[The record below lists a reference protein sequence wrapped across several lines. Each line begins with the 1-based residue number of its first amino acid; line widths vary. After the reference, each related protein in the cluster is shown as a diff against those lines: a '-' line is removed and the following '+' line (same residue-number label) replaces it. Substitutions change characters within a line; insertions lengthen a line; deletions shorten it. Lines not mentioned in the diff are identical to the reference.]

1 MWNTH
6 IYTLWNF
13 GRQRFVVLQN
23 ALDLINNTN
32 HNLSSCLFVCQ
43 IWLQLVLRH
52 RLAAPDLPRQLM
64 ALKLWREV
72 RNWDEEKINTLP
84 ELDVLKNN
92 NNNFSAKQ
100 CSFSCTE
107 SKNDERKEKELP
119 GLDHFLAKN
128 TSEDCASFEHIM
140 EMADDKEKLRHAW
153 LYEAEAEFKQVCI
166 GKAQAKSSRCLVVF
180 QYACVKFVWSFRG

>member
-1 MWNTH
+1 M
-6 IYTLWNF
+6 Y
-13 GRQRFVVLQN
+13 
-23 ALDLINNTN
+23 
-32 HNLSSCLFVCQ
+32 
-43 IWLQLVLRH
+43 
-52 RLAAPDLPRQLM
+52 
-64 ALKLWREV
+64 LK
-72 RNWDEEKINTLP
+72 K
-84 ELDVLKNN
+84 N
-92 NNNFSAKQ
+92 NNNFSAEQ
-100 CSFSCTE
+100 YSFSCTE